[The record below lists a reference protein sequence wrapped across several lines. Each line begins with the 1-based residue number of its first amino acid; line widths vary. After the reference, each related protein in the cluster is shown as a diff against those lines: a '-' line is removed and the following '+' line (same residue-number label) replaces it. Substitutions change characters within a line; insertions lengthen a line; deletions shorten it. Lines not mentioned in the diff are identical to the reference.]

1 MRLTPKLAINLVT
14 VLVLF
19 VVTVGWVVSNVLGN
33 GIMNPPFTVT
43 ADFAASGGVY
53 TNQEVT
59 YRGVVVG
66 KVGALELNEGDA
78 DNEPGVDVEL
88 LIDEEWEGRIPEGVQ
103 ARVQNKSAVGEQFVN
118 LTPISGGGGTLGDG
132 DQIAR
137 ENTELPVDFQALLRS
152 LDTVLADIPPD
163 QVNRLVTNL
172 ASGIGGRGEDLASI
186 LRSLRDLSTA
196 FAEAAPEQQ
205 RLLENATVAGSEFLR
220 TKDEFTA
227 AMRASDD
234 VLEGL
239 GDEPEELAAFFRA
252 NDRIA
257 REGSALLARHG
268 GNLKNGIAGLAD
280 FVEFQ
285 NDSKDDVIQSLEYV
299 PQFLHA
305 IEDSAIRWVN
315 PDGREFWRIRVGLVY
330 DNVESTWPCKYENP
344 LEYER
349 FPHVRDPRKPYTGM
363 QCQPPSEES
372 SEQVR
377 ALVAELRKWAR
388 EHRKEIADA
397 MPLSDSVAAGID
409 AALDVPLGVV
419 LVTPNPEPTGTPT
432 PSATPE
438 ASPTP

>member
-1 MRLTPKLAINLVT
+1 MRMTAKLAINLVT

-59 YRGVVVG
+59 YRGVVIG
-66 KVGALELNEGDA
+66 KVGALELNEGVSGD
-78 DNEPGVDVEL
+78 EPGVDVEL
-88 LIDEEWEGRIPEGVQ
+88 LIDEEWEGRIPENVM

-118 LTPISGGGGTLGDG
+118 LTPISAGGGMLEDG
-132 DQIAR
+132 DEIAR

-172 ASGIGGRGEDLASI
+172 ASGIGGRGDDLASI

-196 FAEAAPEQQ
+196 FAKAAPEQQ
-205 RLLENATVAGSEFLR
+205 RLLDNATVAGSEFLR

-227 AMRASDD
+227 AMQASDD

-268 GNLKNGIAGLAD
+268 GNLKDGIAGLAD
-280 FVEFQ
+280 LVEFQ
-285 NDSKDDVIQSLEYV
+285 NDNKDDVIQSLEYV

-305 IEDSAIRWVN
+305 VEDSAIRWEN

-330 DNVESTWPCKYENP
+330 DNVQSTWPCEYENP

-349 FPHVRDPRKPYTGM
+349 FPHVREVRNPDTRMK
-363 QCQPPSEES
+363 CLPPDEES
-372 SEQVR
+372 TKRVR
-377 ALVAELRKWAR
+377 ALISELKAWAR
-388 EHRKEIADA
+388 EHRGEIDA
-397 MPLSDSVAAGID
+397 ARPVSDSVRAGIE
-409 AALDVPLGVV
+409 AAMNIPLGPI
-419 LVTPNPEPTGTPT
+419 LVTPSPTPTPEPTSTAEAT
-432 PSATPE
+432 PSSTP
-438 ASPTP
+438 

>member
-19 VVTVGWVVSNVLGN
+19 VVTVGWVVTNVLGN
-33 GIMNPPFTVT
+33 GILNPPFAVT

-59 YRGVVVG
+59 YRGVVIG
-66 KVGALELNEGDA
+66 KVGALELNEGRGDVE
-78 DNEPGVDVEL
+78 DGVDVEL
-88 LIDEEWEGRIPEGVQ
+88 LIDEEWEGRIPEHVA

-118 LTPISGGGGTLGDG
+118 LTPISDEGGMLGAG
-132 DQIAR
+132 DEIAR
-137 ENTELPVDFQALLRS
+137 ENTELPTDFQALLRS
-152 LDTVLADIPPD
+152 LDTVLADIPPE

-172 ASGIGGRGEDLASI
+172 ASGIGGRGEELASI

-196 FAEAAPEQQ
+196 FARSAPEQQ
-205 RLLENATVAGSEFLR
+205 RLLDNATVAGSEFLR

-227 AMRASDD
+227 AMQASDD

-257 REGSALLARHG
+257 RRGSALLARHG
-268 GNLKNGIAGLAD
+268 DNLKDGLDGLAD

-305 IEDSAIRWVN
+305 VEDSAIRWVN

-330 DNVESTWPCKYENP
+330 DNVESTWPCKYDDP

-349 FPHVRDPRKPYTGM
+349 FPHIREARKPYTGM
-363 QCQPPSEES
+363 KCRPDDEEETS
-372 SEQVR
+372 SRVR
-377 ALVAELRKWAR
+377 ALISELKAWAR
-388 EHRKEIADA
+388 AHRGEIADA
-397 MPLSDSVAAGID
+397 RPVSDSVTAGIE
-409 AALDVPLGVV
+409 AAMEIPLGPS
-419 LVTPNPEPTGTPT
+419 LVMPGPAPTPEETPT
-432 PSATPE
+432 PEATATP
-438 ASPTP
+438 